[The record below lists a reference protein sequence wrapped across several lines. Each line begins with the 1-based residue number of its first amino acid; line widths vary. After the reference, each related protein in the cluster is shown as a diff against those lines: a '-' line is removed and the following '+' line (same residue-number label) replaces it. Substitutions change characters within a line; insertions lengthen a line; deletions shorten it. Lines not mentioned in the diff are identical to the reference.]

1 MQLVEI
7 TVAGLGGDPVQLE
20 SPPASLECR
29 ARVTKDVRP
38 QVVQVYHGFEEA
50 NANPLMDDSSYDSIM
65 GLVSMRSSPYRNRKV
80 QGQGEETDVAY
91 KQNEL
96 QHDVLCS

>member
-1 MQLVEI
+1 MQLVGL
-7 TVAGLGGDPVQLE
+7 TATGLGGDSVQPE
-20 SPPASLECR
+20 SPPASLECL

-38 QVVQVYHGFEEA
+38 QVVQVCHGFEEA
-50 NANPLMDDSSYDSIM
+50 NASPLTDSSSYDSIM
-65 GLVSMRSSPYRNRKV
+65 GLVSMRSSPCRIRNV
-80 QGQGEETDVAY
+80 QGRGEETDAAH